1 MKQDDTTARFDE
13 QLLTAY
19 FSGTATAEEEQAL
32 LAWIRSSDD
41 NRRTFAE
48 LRAVWQRGRMQRPD
62 TQLQARF
69 VRSLNSLINFAATM
83 LMSAGA
89 VVFRCAALQRRQSSP
104 WRSPRLS

>member
-1 MKQDDTTARFDE
+1 MP
-13 QLLTAY
+13 Y
-19 FSGTATAEEEQAL
+19 FSGTTTAEEEQAL

-69 VRSLNSLINFAATM
+69 VRSLNSLNRADRRSRRRRSAPQEPSYSAA
-83 LMSAGA
+83 
-89 VVFRCAALQRRQSSP
+89 AALQRRQSSP